1 MHHAPSHARSVK
13 SCAGTVRIAAIALAM
28 LCAVGCK
35 KSNSN
40 NQTGP
45 GFLSN
50 VQGAPSSSNSSS
62 NSGASN
68 TNTTNTSVQPPK
80 IVTIPQ
86 GTVMDVTLQQAL
98 STKDAQRGE
107 AFDAT
112 VSHDVQAN
120 GGVAIPAGAR
130 VHGTIQAVTPGGK
143 TNAPASL
150 VLSLSDLELAGAS
163 YPVRT
168 STVTRKGQV
177 DTKSQ
182 AEGAAAGGF
191 IGGVASKTKGFFKGA
206 KTGATAGASTAAVVT
221 NKDISIGTD
230 SVLAFRLEQ
239 PVSIPLK
246 Q

>member
-1 MHHAPSHARSVK
+1 MDHAPSHARLTKFCGAAAWV
-13 SCAGTVRIAAIALAM
+13 VIAVAALCVA
-28 LCAVGCK
+28 GCK
-35 KSNSN
+35 KSNPN

-50 VQGAPSSSNSSS
+50 VQGAPNTS
-62 NSGASN
+62 NSGSNSPAAN
-68 TNTTNTSVQPPK
+68 TNANVPPPPK
-80 IVTIPQ
+80 IVVVPP
-86 GTVMDVTLQQAL
+86 GTVVDVTLEQAL

-120 GGVAIPAGAR
+120 GGVAIPAGSR
-130 VHGTIQAVTPGGK
+130 VHGMIQSVTPGGRA
-143 TNAPASL
+143 NAPASL
-150 VLSLSDLELAGAS
+150 VLSLSDVDLAGAS

-168 STVTRKGQV
+168 STVTRKEQV

-230 SVLAFRLEQ
+230 AVLAFRLEQ
-239 PVSIPLK
+239 PVNISVK